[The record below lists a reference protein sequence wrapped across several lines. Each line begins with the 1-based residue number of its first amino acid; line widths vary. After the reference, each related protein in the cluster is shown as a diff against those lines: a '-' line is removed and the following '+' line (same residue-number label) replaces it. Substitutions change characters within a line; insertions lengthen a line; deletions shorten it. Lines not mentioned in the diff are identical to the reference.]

1 MKKFLLLA
9 CFLAFT
15 SVCSAAQICWTT
27 VVSNTTFSVLE
38 GATAYLVQS
47 KGSVTIEQIAENL
60 NTVGIPGGDVPI
72 DFAYYGSTSNFTIES
87 DISYFM
93 EEYLRFSQ
101 DPETTKGF
109 FTLIV
114 NKDGTY
120 AISSFLEITAL
131 GNSGE
136 YGNGYDAIFSDQT
149 ETVTWLTG
157 KLGSGNVPEPTAL
170 ALLALGV
177 AGVALRR
184 RVR

>member
-1 MKKFLLLA
+1 
-9 CFLAFT
+9 
-15 SVCSAAQICWTT
+15 
-27 VVSNTTFSVLE
+27 
-38 GATAYLVQS
+38 
-47 KGSVTIEQIAENL
+47 
-60 NTVGIPGGDVPI
+60 
-72 DFAYYGSTSNFTIES
+72 
-87 DISYFM
+87 M

-101 DPETTKGF
+101 DPETTEGF

-136 YGNGYDAIFSDQT
+136 YGNGYDALFSDQT

-184 RVR
+184 RIR